1 MRKIREKISEILIG
15 LSPVWVLLVLAFVIR
30 FFVANQVGNC
40 FILGTDET
48 KYLEDLR
55 HLNSSAW
62 NSYSYTGFDGK
73 WPILLKFIYSP
84 SLLFLKLGFDYPISL
99 RLTSILGFVL
109 SGAILWT
116 LLGGHKE
123 NEMVKKLLLV
133 SYLFFPSLFGWTSMG
148 LREGLLFFAIS
159 LIFLSFRQKSK
170 FIDVFSV
177 SQFLLGFTIL
187 FSLKFYLGL
196 QLLVAFL
203 FVFLLL
209 KFANIES
216 VITKIGLTGAILPLL
231 ISLVGSFIPI
241 SYSSVRPPTSNTSS
255 STILDAKQCIRNE
268 AGGIFRPI
276 IAKVAN
282 LDSPEIKQSDPL
294 YELHATDLYSSDS
307 KLRPP
312 SNTLLR
318 SFLTLPKGIFIF
330 LLNPLPFVNQHSK
343 IMALVSWEIL
353 FWFIFYFSTA
363 CILFFS
369 ILKKIQPSRIY
380 LIALGFIGIFVC
392 MSALVEI
399 NLGTIFRHRSIILLP
414 GLILIGEYLDSKPK
428 FEKS

>member
-1 MRKIREKISEILIG
+1 
-15 LSPVWVLLVLAFVIR
+15 
-30 FFVANQVGNC
+30 
-40 FILGTDET
+40 
-48 KYLEDLR
+48 
-55 HLNSSAW
+55 
-62 NSYSYTGFDGK
+62 
-73 WPILLKFIYSP
+73 
-84 SLLFLKLGFDYPISL
+84 
-99 RLTSILGFVL
+99 
-109 SGAILWT
+109 
-116 LLGGHKE
+116 
-123 NEMVKKLLLV
+123 
-133 SYLFFPSLFGWTSMG
+133 MG

-170 FIDVFSV
+170 VIDVFSV

-196 QLLVAFL
+196 QLLVAVL

-241 SYSSVRPPTSNTSS
+241 SYSSVRPPTSTTSS
-255 STILDAKQCIRNE
+255 ATILDANQCIRNG

-294 YELHATDLYSSDS
+294 YELHATDLYSNDS

-330 LLNPLPFVNQHSK
+330 LLNPLPFVNQQSK
-343 IMALVSWEIL
+343 FMALVSWEIL
-353 FWFIFYFSTA
+353 FWFIFYFSIA
-363 CILFFS
+363 CISFFS
-369 ILKKIQPSRIY
+369 ILRKIQPSRIY
-380 LIALGFIGIFVC
+380 LIALGFLGIFVC

-399 NLGTIFRHRSIILLP
+399 NLGTIFRHRSITLLP